1 MNLPTCNPEVYRLAA
16 KRLCNPVAGQNPF
29 SCVAIQSAATLLRLS
44 WVQRTMAVVQY
55 KAMFG
60 PVPGKVEF
68 AGWSWRWNLNS
79 RDFPSDSAWR
89 AYHKAEA
96 AHPFWNKSP
105 TPERQEQRIL
115 ALLLMADICENP
127 Q

>member
-16 KRLCNPVAGQNPF
+16 KLLSNPGPHQNPF
-29 SCVAIQSAATLLRLS
+29 SCIAIQLAADRLKLS
-44 WVQRTMAVVQY
+44 LVQRTLAVAQY
-55 KAMFG
+55 RAMFG

-68 AGWSWRWNLNS
+68 AGWSWNWNLNT
-79 RDFPSDSAWR
+79 RDFPFASDWR

-96 AHPFWNKSP
+96 AHPFWNRSP